1 MVNKIIGEPSAEL
14 DCGMVSGLS
23 KPTKYAP
30 TFYKPDPTIRKY
42 QYTMKINQCRFC
54 EKPLKY
60 TFAHLGMSPL
70 SNSYLTEEKLLHME
84 PFYPLNVYV
93 CEQCFLVQLPEFESP
108 AHIFKDYAY
117 FSSFSETWL
126 KHVRDYVEQ
135 MTTRFGFDSAS
146 QIIEIG
152 SNDGYLLQ
160 YFVKNGISA
169 LGIEPAENV
178 ARVANEAG
186 IPTLTKFFS
195 QKTAKELL
203 SQGKRADLIIAN
215 NVLAQVPTLTDFVAG
230 MKTLLKPYGIITIE
244 FPHLLHLINE
254 NQFDTIYHEHF
265 SYFSFITTEKI
276 LAQYGLIIFD
286 VDELTTHGGSLRI
299 YATHA
304 ENTTE
309 SKTKSVDEL
318 RKKEHEAGLNQLKHY
333 LVFNQKIE
341 QTKRKLLEFLIGIKN
356 RGKSIS
362 GYGAPAKGNTLLNYC
377 GIRSDFIDY
386 TVDRSPHKQ
395 GQFLP
400 GSHIPIYHPDKIRET
415 KPDYVLILPW
425 NLKDEIMEQMKYIRG
440 WEGKFI
446 VPIPEV
452 QVL

>member
-1 MVNKIIGEPSAEL
+1 
-14 DCGMVSGLS
+14 
-23 KPTKYAP
+23 
-30 TFYKPDPTIRKY
+30 
-42 QYTMKINQCRFC
+42 
-54 EKPLKY
+54 
-60 TFAHLGMSPL
+60 MSPL
-70 SNSYLTEEKLLHME
+70 SNSYLPEEKLLQME

-108 AHIFKDYAY
+108 GHIFSDYAY

-126 KHVRDYVEQ
+126 EHARDYVEQ
-135 MTTRFGFDSAS
+135 VTARFGFDSRN

-160 YFVKNGISA
+160 YFAKRDIPA
-169 LGIEPAENV
+169 LGVEPAENV
-178 ARVANEAG
+178 ARVAKDTG
-186 IPTLTKFFS
+186 IPTLVKFFS

-203 SQGKRADLIIAN
+203 SQGQRADLIVAN
-215 NVLAQVPTLTDFVAG
+215 NVLAQVPTLNDFVAG
-230 MKTLLKPYGIITIE
+230 MKTLLKPHGIITIE
-244 FPHLLHLINE
+244 FPHLLNLIGE

-265 SYFSFITTEKI
+265 SYFSFMTAEKI
-276 LAQYGLIIFD
+276 LAKFGLTIFD
-286 VDELTTHGGSLRI
+286 VDELPTHGGSLRI

-304 ENTTE
+304 ENTAE
-309 SKTKSVDEL
+309 SKTNQVDEL
-318 RKKEHEAGLNQLKHY
+318 REKEHAAGLTQLKHY

-341 QTKRKLLEFLIGIKN
+341 QTKRKLLEFLISVKN
-356 RGKSIS
+356 RGESIA

-425 NLKDEIMEQMKYIRG
+425 NLKDEIMEQMKFIRK

-452 QVL
+452 RVF

>member
-1 MVNKIIGEPSAEL
+1 M
-14 DCGMVSGLS
+14 
-23 KPTKYAP
+23 
-30 TFYKPDPTIRKY
+30 
-42 QYTMKINQCRFC
+42 QINQCRFC
-54 EKPLKY
+54 DKPLKY
-60 TFAHLGMSPL
+60 TFARLGMSPL
-70 SNSYLTEEKLLHME
+70 SNSYLTEEKLFQME

-108 AHIFKDYAY
+108 GHIFSDYAY

-126 KHVRDYVEQ
+126 VHARDYVEQ
-135 MTTRFGFDSAS
+135 VTARFGFDSRS

-160 YFVKNGISA
+160 YFVQRDIPA

-178 ARVANEAG
+178 ARVANDAG
-186 IPTLTKFFS
+186 IPTLVKFFS
-195 QKTAKELL
+195 RKCAKELF
-203 SQGKRADLIIAN
+203 SQGKRADLIVAN
-215 NVLAQVPTLTDFVAG
+215 NVLAQVPTLNDFVAG
-230 MKTLLKPYGIITIE
+230 MKTLLKPQGIITIE
-244 FPHLLHLINE
+244 FPHLMNLIDE

-265 SYFSFITTEKI
+265 SYFSFITAEKI
-276 LAQYGLIIFD
+276 LAEFKLMIFD
-286 VDELTTHGGSLRI
+286 VDELPTHGGSLRI
-299 YATHA
+299 YATHTENMA
-304 ENTTE
+304 ESRTNR
-309 SKTKSVDEL
+309 VNAL
-318 RKKEHEAGLNQLKHY
+318 REKEHAAGLTRLKHY
-333 LVFNQKIE
+333 LEFNQKIE
-341 QTKRKLLEFLIGIKN
+341 QTKRHLLDFLIGVKN
-356 RGKSIS
+356 LGKSIA

-395 GQFLP
+395 GLFLP

-425 NLKDEIMEQMKYIRG
+425 NLKNEIMEQMKIIRK

-452 QVL
+452 KVL